1 MSGRNCNRIAFM
13 RTALILLL
21 LCMAFGACASK
32 PANSPVPGAPGAA
45 IKDGDYKG
53 SGKVTKINNELGS
66 VEMDHG
72 DIPGLMPA
80 MRMEF
85 YVSDK
90 AILQGIAVGDSVD
103 FTILHKGGTETI
115 TKLTKK

>member
-1 MSGRNCNRIAFM
+1 MRITLF
-13 RTALILLL
+13 LLL
-21 LCMAFGACASK
+21 FLAAVGSACQSK
-32 PANSPVPGAPGAA
+32 PANSPVPGAPGPA

-66 VEMDHG
+66 IEMDHG
-72 DIPGLMPA
+72 DFPGLMPA

-90 AILQGIAVGDSVD
+90 AMLQGIAVGDSVD

>member
-1 MSGRNCNRIAFM
+1 MKI
-13 RTALILLL
+13 TTIILILLSS
-21 LCMAFGACASK
+21 LCFGCGAKATKST
-32 PANSPVPGAPGAA
+32 PPPGAPAVV
-45 IKDGDYKG
+45 KDGDYKG
-53 SGKVTKINNELGS
+53 SGKVTKINNDLGS

-90 AILQGIAVGDSVD
+90 AMLSSVAVGDDVD
-103 FTILHKGGTETI
+103 FTILYKGGTETI

>member
-1 MSGRNCNRIAFM
+1 MKFVFIFLFS
-13 RTALILLL
+13 LPLLL
-21 LCMAFGACASK
+21 GGCTAK

-90 AILQGIAVGDSVD
+90 AMLEGLAVGDNVD

>member
-1 MSGRNCNRIAFM
+1 M
-13 RTALILLL
+13 RTAMILLL
-21 LCMAFGACASK
+21 VCMAFGACASK
-32 PANSPVPGAPGAA
+32 PANSTVPGAPAA
-45 IKDGDYKG
+45 PIKDGDYKG
-53 SGKVTKINNELGS
+53 SGTVTKINNEAGS
-66 VEMDHG
+66 IEMDHG

-90 AILQGIAVGDSVD
+90 AMLQGIAVGDSVD